1 MMANWAAPRRVSRL
15 STSPSPQCSRLITLS
30 PELAELSSTATILPR
45 SESFSA
51 VSVHCSDLSADESL
65 RPAIALLEG
74 GDAPRA
80 WAEIRPLAESGQGV
94 ATLLGG
100 AIALQAGAVDDG
112 IASLERALDGMVAE
126 NSAEKGRIVLAFSDE
141 GMLVFHLNEL
151 AAIALLV
158 YGYARAGRDQDAVQ
172 LAAQAHTMVGAEAFL
187 ALHLLLMRD
196 RGRWVEL
203 LDAAAAANPNDRGR
217 FEIALLKGQALE
229 NTDRRSEALDLYAD
243 LARINEDLTWLEEAR
258 RRIDRIIEWTDSQL
272 DDLEAAG
279 DGFAEEPLAT
289 PGAPSP
295 PAPQPPTVAPPLRIS
310 TDGALFEFIP
320 EPYLD
325 GSVSL
330 ITLAKV
336 PQPSSPDAWIERHL
350 EGPSDVVLEQFD
362 ASSDSEWKPV
372 LRGLLAAAA
381 EEDDDAERLAEVIGD
396 QAVSRYV
403 SKLSRWT
410 QAGVL
415 VYLGGDAARAQGRR

>member
-1 MMANWAAPRRVSRL
+1 
-15 STSPSPQCSRLITLS
+15 
-30 PELAELSSTATILPR
+30 
-45 SESFSA
+45 
-51 VSVHCSDLSADESL
+51 
-65 RPAIALLEG
+65 
-74 GDAPRA
+74 
-80 WAEIRPLAESGQGV
+80 
-94 ATLLGG
+94 
-100 AIALQAGAVDDG
+100 
-112 IASLERALDGMVAE
+112 
-126 NSAEKGRIVLAFSDE
+126 
-141 GMLVFHLNEL
+141 
-151 AAIALLV
+151 
-158 YGYARAGRDQDAVQ
+158 
-172 LAAQAHTMVGAEAFL
+172 
-187 ALHLLLMRD
+187 
-196 RGRWVEL
+196 
-203 LDAAAAANPNDRGR
+203 
-217 FEIALLKGQALE
+217 
-229 NTDRRSEALDLYAD
+229 
-243 LARINEDLTWLEEAR
+243 
-258 RRIDRIIEWTDSQL
+258 
-272 DDLEAAG
+272 
-279 DGFAEEPLAT
+279 LAT

-381 EEDDDAERLAEVIGD
+381 EEDDNAERLAEVIGD

-415 VYLGGDAARAQGRR
+415 VYLGETMLVLTDGADVSFSHLLPGFTTVATPPPPAPGFPGLEG